1 MHVFLMSIS
10 PEEDRDIAFQFIM
23 RTEKM
28 NLSNNAKIKN
38 LRQLLSKFTL
48 KSLSSLGKFIQP
60 VLYEGDSIGET

>member
-1 MHVFLMSIS
+1 MHVFLLSIS
-10 PEEDRDIAFQFIM
+10 PEEDRDIAFQFII

-38 LRQLLSKFTL
+38 LRQLLSKVTL

-60 VLYEGDSIGET
+60 VLYEGESIAET